1 MITRLPIGQIIV
13 ITITSI
19 LLSLILNVIRPDG
32 IPLLAKELA
41 VAEEIEYD
49 SAIEPR
55 ILAITLDQALDLYQK
70 GTIFV
75 DAREPEY
82 YQEGHIRGALNF
94 PFFLELAFKLDSL
107 QGKNAPLVSIA
118 AEMNADRV
126 RTWLMNYKMKGLVIY
141 LFSRAAG
148 LLGNPVDIHL
158 SHD

>member
-1 MITRLPIGQIIV
+1 MITQLPVGQIIV
-13 ITITSI
+13 IAITSTV
-19 LLSLILNVIRPDG
+19 LSLTLNAVRPEG

-55 ILAITLDQALDLYQK
+55 ILAITLDQALELYQK

-94 PFFLELAFKLDSL
+94 PFFLELVFKLDSL
-107 QGKNAPLVSIA
+107 QGKNAPLVLYCSGDECGSSEDLA
-118 AEMNADRV
+118 YELQDEGFSN
-126 RTWLMNYKMKGLVIY
+126 LLV
-141 LFSRAAG
+141 FRGGWTAWDSSG
-148 LLGNPVDIHL
+148 HPTEP
-158 SHD
+158 